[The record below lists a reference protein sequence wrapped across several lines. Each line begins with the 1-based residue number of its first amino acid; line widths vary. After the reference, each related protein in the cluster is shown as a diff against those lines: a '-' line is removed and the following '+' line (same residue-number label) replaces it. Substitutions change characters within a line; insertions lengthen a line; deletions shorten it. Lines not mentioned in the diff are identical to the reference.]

1 MQQKIVRIKPFL
13 SACAIGAAL
22 ALTASAQS
30 AVTSVTETPGNY
42 SRDTTVTGANGKTA
56 TYQNN
61 AAWANGAYTD
71 NRSVTGFNGKT
82 ATYQNNRAW
91 GNGSYSD
98 TKSYTGFNGATRTDS
113 VSRSGGLVSNTYTG
127 RNGNSRTFV
136 RSARF
141 RR

>member
-1 MQQKIVRIKPFL
+1 MQQKIVRMKPFL

-30 AVTSVTETPGNY
+30 AVTTVTETPGNY

-82 ATYQNNRAW
+82 ATSNTTA
-91 GNGSYSD
+91 
-98 TKSYTGFNGATRTDS
+98 SYTPGSTSRATT
-113 VSRSGGLVSNTYTG
+113 TTG
-127 RNGNSRTFV
+127 VN
-136 RSARF
+136 
-141 RR
+141 